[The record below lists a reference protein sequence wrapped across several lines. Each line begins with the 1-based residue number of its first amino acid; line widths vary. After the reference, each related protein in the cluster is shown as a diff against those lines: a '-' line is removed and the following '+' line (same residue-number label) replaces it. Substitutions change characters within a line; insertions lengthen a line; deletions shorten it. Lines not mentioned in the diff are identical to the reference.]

1 MANLKHSARY
11 RKIDNFNGYGQMFQ
25 LLLTYPH
32 LVKRYGGVKSTWTH
46 VVISPEDFSW
56 LACKFPRGTGGLCW
70 TDFYV
75 GSRH

>member
-1 MANLKHSARY
+1 MVNLKNSERY
-11 RKIDNFNGYGQMFQ
+11 RKIENRGDMFS

-32 LVKRYGGVKSTWTH
+32 LVKKYGGVKSTWTH

-56 LACKFPRGTGGLCW
+56 LASKFPREAISYEV
-70 TDFYV
+70 FYV